1 MAFPTSPT
9 NGQQANINGITY
21 TYSNTLPAWTV
32 STSVSN
38 TFVSISVSGNVNSGN
53 ILNTGLI
60 STTGNITGGNIV
72 TGGVLQAPVVK
83 LAAASG
89 GSIELVPT
97 NTAST
102 FTVTVPAVTGTIVL
116 TSTATVLTGA
126 VNFFAMSTTPSGWLK
141 ANGAAVSRTTYAD
154 LFTAIGTTFGVGDG
168 TTTFN
173 VPDMRGYFPRGWVDN
188 GSIDSGRAFGSTQT
202 DALQGHNHE
211 YFAGNGGGGSF
222 NISPYAGGV
231 AQSQALAG
239 LANPNQVADV
249 INSPSYGTA
258 RVASETRPV
267 NVAFLACIKY

>member
-1 MAFPTSPT
+1 MADTTTT
-9 NGQQANINGITY
+9 NLLLTKPEVGASTDTWGTKINADLDLVDAAFG
-21 TYSNTLPAWTV
+21 SLV
-32 STSVSN
+32 GSVI
-38 TFVSISVSGNVNSGN
+38 FF
-53 ILNTGLI
+53 
-60 STTGNITGGNIV
+60 
-72 TGGVLQAPVVK
+72 AR
-83 LAAASG
+83 
-89 GSIELVPT
+89 
-97 NTAST
+97 NTAPT
-102 FTVTVPAVTGTIVL
+102 
-116 TSTATVLTGA
+116 
-126 VNFFAMSTTPSGWLK
+126 GWLK
-141 ANGAAVSRTTYAD
+141 ANGAAVSRTTYAT

-211 YFAGNGGGGSF
+211 YFAGNTAGGAF
-222 NISPYAGGV
+222 NISPYSGGIS
-231 AQSQALAG
+231 QSQALAG